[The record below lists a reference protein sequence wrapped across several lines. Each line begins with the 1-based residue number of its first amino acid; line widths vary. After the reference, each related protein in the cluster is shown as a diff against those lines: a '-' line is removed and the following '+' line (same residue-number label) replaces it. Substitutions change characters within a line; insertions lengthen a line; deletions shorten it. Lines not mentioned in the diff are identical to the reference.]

1 MELSRTESVATLA
14 SLYGSL
20 TLTMGER
27 TKVRIQTKEHG
38 GEWEDLIADQ
48 VPKDKKWSLNITAK
62 GTEECT

>member
-1 MELSRTESVATLA
+1 MELSRTECITTPA

-20 TLTMGER
+20 TLTMSEK
-27 TKVRIQTKEHG
+27 TKVRIQTKERG

-48 VPKDKKWSLNITAK
+48 VPNDKKWSLNITAK

>member
-1 MELSRTESVATLA
+1 MELTRKESVTTLA

-20 TLTMGER
+20 TLTMIEK

-48 VPKDKKWSLNITAK
+48 VPNGTKWSLNVMAK
-62 GTEECT
+62 GTEESA

>member
-1 MELSRTESVATLA
+1 MELSRTESVTTLA

-20 TLTMGER
+20 TLTMSEK

-38 GEWEDLIADQ
+38 GNWEDLIVDQ
-48 VPKDKKWSLNITAK
+48 VPSDKKWSLNIMAK